1 MSKLKSMALSPREL
15 EIRDQ
20 AIEWERKKII
30 EGSRALAQA
39 IIGTKKLFGPMTV
52 DQQIEAVKYAYDI
65 EPVIRRKS

>member
-1 MSKLKSMALSPREL
+1 MSKLKSMALSPRKL

-65 EPVIRRKS
+65 EPVIRSRA